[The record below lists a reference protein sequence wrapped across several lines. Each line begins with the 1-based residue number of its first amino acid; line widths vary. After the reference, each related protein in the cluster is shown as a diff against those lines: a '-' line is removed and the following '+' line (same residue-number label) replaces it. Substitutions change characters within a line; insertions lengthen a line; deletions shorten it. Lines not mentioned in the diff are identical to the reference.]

1 MGTAELSGL
10 DGKVAVVT
18 GAGRMRSIGRQIA
31 LAFARAGTQVVITG
45 TGRDPESYP
54 EDERAAGWRDIESV
68 AEEIRALGGRALRPP
83 ATSPTRRP

>member
-1 MGTAELSGL
+1 MGTTELSGL

-31 LAFARAGTQVVITG
+31 LAFSRAGTQVVITG

-54 EDERAAGWRDIESV
+54 EDERAPERDIESV

-83 ATSPTRRP
+83 ATSPTRWP